1 MRAAQITEIGSPP
14 QPADIPEPEPGE
26 GQTTIAV
33 SAVALNPVELRVAA
47 GRMPGATPPYVPGL
61 EGVGTVI
68 SSPHLAPGTRVRF
81 ENDLP
86 GFGKDG
92 AMREIAPADAE
103 AIYVLPD
110 SVDDATAA
118 AAGVAGV
125 TAELAYRLAVM
136 EPGERVAVLGATG
149 GVGQMAVQIG
159 AARGAAAVVAVG
171 RHGPTLEWLS
181 SHGATG
187 VVDLGSVENL
197 TEALQQ
203 EAGGPIDVVVDCL
216 WGAPALSAIE
226 AFADGARLV
235 NVGNNAGL
243 DVSLPLQTMRK
254 TRSAVFGL
262 SSGWTPLPEK
272 MDAYGAVIEHIAAGR
287 VTVSHEVAPLDEISA
302 VWSRQEQ
309 YPHTKLVVSLA

>member
-1 MRAAQITEIGSPP
+1 
-14 QPADIPEPEPGE
+14 
-26 GQTTIAV
+26 
-33 SAVALNPVELRVAA
+33 
-47 GRMPGATPPYVPGL
+47 
-61 EGVGTVI
+61 
-68 SSPHLAPGTRVRF
+68 
-81 ENDLP
+81 
-86 GFGKDG
+86 
-92 AMREIAPADAE
+92 
-103 AIYVLPD
+103 
-110 SVDDATAA
+110 
-118 AAGVAGV
+118 
-125 TAELAYRLAVM
+125 
-136 EPGERVAVLGATG
+136 
-149 GVGQMAVQIG
+149 
-159 AARGAAAVVAVG
+159 
-171 RHGPTLEWLS
+171 
-181 SHGATG
+181 
-187 VVDLGSVENL
+187 
-197 TEALQQ
+197 
-203 EAGGPIDVVVDCL
+203 VVDCL